1 MAMTSAQMS
10 EMYRFFIV
18 AFGAAPGTTY
28 MSQLDEALNAGMST
42 IQVVNAFTQKPQFTD
57 TYPGFL
63 SPLQFANRLIE
74 NVVKQAA
81 SDEAKA
87 QAVADV
93 VAALESGMSRGD
105 VIYHVFTNISAK
117 PVNDPMWGRLVQQMD
132 NQVAAADYFT
142 STLLNSTTDLSVL
155 RSVVA
160 NITDTQAGM
169 SQARLAFSGTS
180 LTEAQTNDGSVDTVI
195 TISLSGDRFKG
206 AVGTKL
212 GSVQNVPAGLT
223 ADLIKVSDTLATLKL
238 SGRASTHTDLS
249 SVSDLAVQ
257 FSGSDFVTALTP
269 QNANQTGMS
278 VIFRDI
284 WPTIEAG
291 SLSLK
296 ELPRADLTIDLVKN
310 QISQGSTS
318 VSPLSGNLSTVTNVD
333 LSAMPAPLIG
343 NFAYATR
350 VVGGPEANLIIGS
363 NLGDEITP
371 NGGLDSIVLGSGADK
386 VYFFSESTPG
396 HITIQNYNP
405 APGAD
410 QLDFS
415 AFLQRA
421 AVENPSF
428 VDTNRDP
435 GDARVQWSN
444 GDVLVA
450 LTQSNLSS
458 DQVAN
463 LLNTFYVTPNSALKA
478 VLITGDVS
486 GDATVWYVTNASG
499 AGVNQ
504 ISSSEVRMVG
514 TLKEV
519 STVDVAGSFLTYA
532 SSAFEEAQ
540 ANDGSISN
548 SITITLVGDKFKGNN
563 GVSLGTV
570 TNVPVG
576 LKATL
581 TKINDGE
588 ARLTL
593 TGKAS
598 VHAEINS
605 IDNLTVTFAST
616 NFLSGTLPMNATN
629 GNLSV
634 SFRDIWPEV
643 SSFELTIKQLPLG
656 TLNIDL
662 IKDQITQ
669 GSELVTPVK
678 GVISDVLNVDLSGVP
693 VPRIGATV
701 YDTVIVGDT
710 SANVI
715 KASPLGDDI
724 TPGGGADRV
733 VLGNG
738 QDTVRFFSGND
749 EGFVTIEGFNPAD
762 NGDSLDFAAFLTQA
776 ATGRLRFVDTNVS
789 SSANKLSWSDGDQL
803 IALSKTN
810 LTELEVSNLLYQYY
824 TAPTTASKAVLFTG
838 DVVGDTTIWY
848 ITNQSG
854 DGVDSIS
861 ASEVRKVG
869 VLKGVSTDDLSGAF
883 LSYSSTKLIEAETNI
898 GTVTSSI
905 LITLVGDQ
913 FRGNIGS
920 SIGTV
925 TNVPTGMVARLIK
938 VSDVEAQLTL
948 SGAVSSHDA
957 TASVSNLTVT
967 FTGANFV
974 SGGVPIDAVKT
985 DLAVEFRDLWPT
997 ISNGLVTIK
1006 QVPVADLEVNLHN
1019 QTMTQ
1024 DGLEVTPVEGSLETA
1039 TGIDLSKM
1047 SALGVDDFEYL
1058 TRLVGTSSANV
1069 IKASPFG
1076 DSIVSNG
1083 GNDVITLGDGQD
1095 TVEFFKESVSGFLTI
1110 HDFEAG
1116 TNGDILDFGDF
1127 LLQTGTGNITF
1138 VDTNAAAPTTPKA
1151 WSNGDILM
1159 ALTDAEDEVDQ
1170 ILALFGTYFA
1180 NPTTAGKLV
1189 LMTADVT
1196 GDTSIW
1202 YIINKSGD
1210 GVDEITED
1218 EIIRVG
1224 VLKDVNNYELAGFVS
1239 GNFI

>member
-1 MAMTSAQMS
+1 
-10 EMYRFFIV
+10 
-18 AFGAAPGTTY
+18 
-28 MSQLDEALNAGMST
+28 
-42 IQVVNAFTQKPQFTD
+42 
-57 TYPGFL
+57 
-63 SPLQFANRLIE
+63 
-74 NVVKQAA
+74 
-81 SDEAKA
+81 
-87 QAVADV
+87 
-93 VAALESGMSRGD
+93 MSRGD

-117 PVNDPMWGRLVQQMD
+117 AVNDPTWGRLVQQMD

-142 STLLNSTTDLSVL
+142 ATLLNPTTDLSIL

-169 SQARLAFSGTS
+169 SQARLSYSATALS
-180 LTEAQTNDGSVDTVI
+180 EARANDGSIETVI
-195 TISLSGDRFKG
+195 SITLSGDRFKG
-206 AVGTKL
+206 AVGTQL
-212 GSVQNVPAGLT
+212 GSVQNLPAGLT
-223 ADLIKVSDTLATLKL
+223 AELVKVSDTLATLKL
-238 SGRASTHTDLS
+238 LGKASAHADLN
-249 SVSDLAVQ
+249 SVSNIGII
-257 FSGSDFVTALTP
+257 FSGSDFVTSLVP
-269 QNANQTGMS
+269 VNASQSGISMT
-278 VIFRDI
+278 FRDI
-284 WPTIEAG
+284 WPAIEAG
-291 SLSLK
+291 TLSIL

-310 QISQGSTS
+310 QVTQGGTVVAPTSGSVAS
-318 VSPLSGNLSTVTNVD
+318 VSNVD
-333 LSAMPAPLIG
+333 LSGMPMPLIG

-350 VVGGPEANLIIGS
+350 VIGGAEANTIIGS
-363 NLGDEITP
+363 NLGDDITP
-371 NGGLDSIVLGSGADK
+371 NGGQDLITLGSGSDK

-396 HITIQNYNP
+396 FITIENFNP
-405 APGAD
+405 AAGAD
-410 QLDFS
+410 TLDFS

-444 GDVLVA
+444 GDILVA
-450 LTQSNLSS
+450 LTQANLSS

-463 LLNTFYVTPNSALKA
+463 LLNAFYVSPTSALKA
-478 VLITGDVS
+478 VLFTGDVS
-486 GDATVWYVTNASG
+486 GDATVWYVTNSSG

-504 ISSSEVRMVG
+504 IASNEVRMVG
-514 TLKEV
+514 TLKQV
-519 STVDVAGSFLTYA
+519 STVDIAGSFLTYA
-532 SSAFEEAQ
+532 ATTFEEGQ

-563 GVSLGTV
+563 GVSIGTV

-576 LKATL
+576 LKATV

-598 VHAEINS
+598 VHAELNS

-616 NFLSGTLPMNATN
+616 HFQSGTLPMNSTN
-629 GNLSV
+629 GALSV
-634 SFRDIWPEV
+634 AFRDIWPEV
-643 SSFELTIKQLPLG
+643 NSFELTIKQVPLG
-656 TLNIDL
+656 ALNIDL
-662 IKDQITQ
+662 VKDQISQ

-678 GVISDVLNVDLSGVP
+678 GELSDAINVNLSGIP
-693 VPRIGATV
+693 LPRVGTTV
-701 YDTVIVGDT
+701 FDTVIVGDASSNT
-710 SANVI
+710 I

-724 TPGGGADRV
+724 TPGGGVDQI
-733 VLGNG
+733 VLGAG
-738 QDTVRFFSGND
+738 QDTVRFFSGNE
-749 EGFVTIEGFNPAD
+749 EGFITIEGFNPLD
-762 NGDSLDFAAFLTQA
+762 TGDSLDFSSFLTQA

-789 SSANKLSWSDGDQL
+789 SSATKMTWSDGDQL

-824 TAPTTASKAVLFTG
+824 AAPTTASKAVLFTG
-838 DVVGDTTIWY
+838 DVVGDTTVWY

-883 LSYSSTKLIEAETNI
+883 LSYSSPKLIEAETNV

-905 LITLVGDQ
+905 LITIVGDQ
-913 FRGNIGS
+913 FRGTIGS
-920 SIGTV
+920 TIGSV
-925 TNVPTGMVARLIK
+925 TNVPAGMVARLIK

-948 SGAVSSHDA
+948 SGSVSTHDA
-957 TASVSNLTVT
+957 TASISNLTVT

-974 SGGVPIDAVKT
+974 SGGVPIDAVKA
-985 DLAVEFRDLWPT
+985 DIAVEFRDLWPT
-997 ISNGLVTIK
+997 VANSLLTIK
-1006 QVPVADLEVNLHN
+1006 QVPVADLEVNLKN
-1019 QTMTQ
+1019 QTVIQ
-1024 DGLEVTPVEGSLETA
+1024 DGLEVTPVSGMLADA

-1047 SALGVDDFEYL
+1047 SSLGVEDFEYL

-1076 DSIVSNG
+1076 DTIVSNG

-1095 TVEFFKESVSGFLTI
+1095 TVEFFKESVSGFVTI

-1138 VDTNAAAPTTPKA
+1138 VDTNAAAPTTPKT

-1159 ALTDAEDEVDQ
+1159 ALTDAEDDVDQ
-1170 ILALFGTYFA
+1170 ILSLFGTYFA

-1202 YIINKSGD
+1202 YIINKSGS